1 MMYNEKY
8 LDCGRL
14 VNNRANEQKNAQKL
28 SKVKIFLLIFA
39 AICYI
44 SVLMTQDIA
53 LIIGDTVAG
62 IWAAISINQLM
73 KK

>member
-1 MMYNEKY
+1 MYNEKY
-8 LDCGRL
+8 YDCRREVGIR
-14 VNNRANEQKNAQKL
+14 NSEQKNAQKL

-62 IWAAISINQLM
+62 IWAGVSINQLM